1 MARLVA
7 KANLIKFTILGCL
20 SILFLSIIE
29 FMSIKKFGKAS

>member
-7 KANLIKFTILGCL
+7 KANLIKFTILSCL
-20 SILFLSIIE
+20 SILCISIIE

>member
-7 KANLIKFTILGCL
+7 KANLIKITILDCL

>member
-7 KANLIKFTILGCL
+7 KANLIKFTILGCQ

-29 FMSIKKFGKAS
+29 FMSIKKFGKAN